1 MPGGDQ
7 NQRSEPQSGVRD
19 AVIDEPGLRRAV
31 GLFLQSRPGK
41 AADIEAETLAAF
53 LPPWSAASRAER
65 AGRPHLLGP
74 ALQPWIPRR
83 RRRRRGQ
90 DLRFFLGGPSS
101 VPAVSH
107 WLAQLRS
114 RPRSH
119 QPREPY
125 LTHSLGS
132 PIRPGRGRLPRSR

>member
-1 MPGGDQ
+1 VPGGDQ

-65 AGRPHLLGP
+65 ASRLGCAGWRASAPVGWCKARGPSAPGRAQILSP
-74 ALQPWIPRR
+74 PRR
-83 RRRRRGQ
+83 PDRR
-90 DLRFFLGGPSS
+90 DT
-101 VPAVSH
+101 
-107 WLAQLRS
+107 
-114 RPRSH
+114 
-119 QPREPY
+119 
-125 LTHSLGS
+125 LTL
-132 PIRPGRGRLPRSR
+132 